1 MCKLLPLAANGNG
14 HGLATTV
21 KREGEGAV
29 VEPWSPPYGNSVM
42 LSHILFALF

>member
-21 KREGEGAV
+21 EREG
-29 VEPWSPPYGNSVM
+29 
-42 LSHILFALF
+42 